1 MAITLKET
9 FTVEAP
15 IARVWA
21 FVMQPQQV
29 ATCIPGAS
37 LDEVVD
43 ERNYVGSIKIK
54 VGAVTAAYKG
64 RVQFTEI
71 NEQEYRMTMTAEG
84 KETGGGI
91 AKGGMVAQ
99 LRELPGGKTEVV
111 SEANVELTG
120 KIMQVG
126 RGMIE
131 AVSHQLFLQFV
142 SRVKSRLETAEA
154 ASSESAGAAVAG
166 APPSAAPAEDEAI
179 KVFPLL
185 LKALLE
191 LIKKFFRRLFGG
203 AKSGS

>member
-15 IARVWA
+15 IDRVWA

-43 ERNYVGSIKIK
+43 ERNYVGSIKVK

-64 RVQFTEI
+64 KVQFTEI
-71 NEQEYRMTMTAEG
+71 NEQDHRMTMTAEG
-84 KETGGGI
+84 RETGGGI
-91 AKGGMVAQ
+91 ARGGMVAQ
-99 LRELPGGKTEVV
+99 LRALPNGHTEVS

-154 ASSESAGAAVAG
+154 AAAAGDPAAGTASA
-166 APPSAAPAEDEAI
+166 SAAPAPQQEEAL
-179 KVFPLL
+179 KVLPLL
-185 LKALLE
+185 FKALLE
-191 LIKKFFRRLFGG
+191 VLKKFFRRLLGKG
-203 AKSGS
+203 E